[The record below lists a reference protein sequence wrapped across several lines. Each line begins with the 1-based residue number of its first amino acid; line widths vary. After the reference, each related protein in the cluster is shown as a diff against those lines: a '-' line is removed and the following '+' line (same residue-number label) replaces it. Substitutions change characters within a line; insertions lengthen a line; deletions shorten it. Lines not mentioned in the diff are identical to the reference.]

1 MTRTIED
8 LIPDYLRG
16 LPVYVPGKPIEEV
29 ERELKIHAVKL
40 ASNENPLGP
49 SPKGIAAAKAVLADA
64 NRYPDGGTHTLRQT
78 LAERH
83 GVSADEIFI
92 GLGSSEL
99 IDLAARVLLR
109 AGGQGLTLEGTYAP
123 FSVAIRASG
132 AGLVRAPQREF
143 AFDLKAMAKA
153 ITPKTAVIYLANPN
167 NPTGSAFGS
176 EEFNE
181 FLAAVPDGV
190 LVVLDEAYIHYAVSM
205 ALRDSVEAYRQRK
218 NLLILRTFSKVYGLA
233 GLRIGYAIGR
243 PELLAAMNKLR
254 TPFNTSGVAQAA
266 ALAALDDTE
275 HVTRCIETNSA
286 ERKRLSEGLAKQG
299 FRPVPSE
306 ANFVFMTVGP
316 DARIRSRSTAFLSS
330 RMLPG
335 QSCAV
340 SRSTAAA
347 SNSLAGSPPRWVN
360 SSEKCVTSCAMSP
373 RRSRSVGTWIGTTL
387 SRYSRSSRKRPCS
400 ISAPRFLFVAAITRT
415 STGSA
420 FPDPTREITP
430 S

>member
-8 LIPDYLRG
+8 LIPEYLRG

-64 NRYPDGGTHTLRQT
+64 NRYPDGGTHALRQT

-83 GVSADEIFI
+83 GVSPDELFI
-92 GLGSSEL
+92 GLGSGEAV
-99 IDLAARVLLR
+99 DLAARVLLR
-109 AGGQGLTLEGTYAP
+109 GGGQGLTSEGTYAP

-132 AGLVRAPQREF
+132 AELVRAPQREF
-143 AFDLKAMAKA
+143 AFDLKAMARA

-167 NPTGSAFGS
+167 NPTGSSFGR

-205 ALRDSVEAYRQRK
+205 GLRDSVEAYRKRK

-233 GLRIGYAIGR
+233 GLRIGYAIGTA
-243 PELLAAMNKLR
+243 ELLTAMNKLR

-266 ALAALDDTE
+266 ALAALDDKE
-275 HVTRCIETNSA
+275 HVERCIAANA
-286 ERKRLSEGLAKQG
+286 IERKRLSEGLTKLG
-299 FRPVPSE
+299 LRPVVSE
-306 ANFVFMTVGP
+306 ANFVFVTAGRDGTEVSDDLLQMGVIVRPLGWMGFP
-316 DARIRSRSTAFLSS
+316 EAIRI
-330 RMLPG
+330 P
-335 QSCAV
+335 
-340 SRSTAAA
+340 
-347 SNSLAGSPPRWVN
+347 
-360 SSEKCVTSCAMSP
+360 
-373 RRSRSVGTWIGTTL
+373 VGTAEENEQCLLAMARVIL
-387 SRYSRSSRKRPCS
+387 KR
-400 ISAPRFLFVAAITRT
+400 AGKGELAAR
-415 STGSA
+415 
-420 FPDPTREITP
+420 
-430 S
+430 